1 MKYMFKYKTTRKKG
15 IDRKFHENSFK
26 WRKYK
31 NKNSQFQRYVMTIFR
46 QGECNKKYFIFF
58 PKNTK
63 TKQISKDSKGNKN
76 VGKVLF

>member
-1 MKYMFKYKTTRKKG
+1 MKYMYVQVQDHQKKG

-58 PKNTK
+58 PKK
-63 TKQISKDSKGNKN
+63 Y
-76 VGKVLF
+76 